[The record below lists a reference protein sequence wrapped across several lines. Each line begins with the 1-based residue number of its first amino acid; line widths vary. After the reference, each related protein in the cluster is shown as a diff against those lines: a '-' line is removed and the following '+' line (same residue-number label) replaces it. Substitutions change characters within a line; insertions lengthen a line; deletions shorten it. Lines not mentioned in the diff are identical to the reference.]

1 MIICR
6 ALALQ
11 SFSLSLALI
20 YVGISIMPVSTAPE
34 CLPSKK
40 KYCLFF
46 PPISKIWTLS
56 QLAWSLLKMSV
67 CQERERGDLS

>member
-20 YVGISIMPVSTAPE
+20 YVGISIMPVSAASE

-40 KYCLFF
+40 KYYLFF
-46 PPISKIWTLS
+46 PPISKIQTLS
-56 QLAWSLLKMSV
+56 QLAWRLLKMSLFP
-67 CQERERGDLS
+67 EEAHGDLP